1 MHSSRTRKAA
11 AVSASA
17 LTIILMASCATTKST
32 SSHDEGRILQSRE
45 FPYTQETCSENSEF
59 LDMKL
64 SYPVFSSERLAELNT
79 RVRNSIKSY
88 SGSFKKAAESDW
100 YILRDARK
108 DDYPDGKIP
117 PFIYSAKGTA
127 ETSDDTASVLVTTYI
142 YSGGAHG
149 ATQLSSWTYSEKE
162 QKFLD
167 ITEAS
172 GMDLNVIAMECRDSL
187 IAGLKYGDGSPSSEA
202 ERKQW
207 IRDGTAPEH
216 GNYEIFTVDGRN
228 LTVWFEEY
236 KVAPYSC
243 GIQKVRI
250 KLRRG
255 GN

>member
-1 MHSSRTRKAA
+1 MHSNTRKAVT
-11 AVSASA
+11 VSASA

-32 SSHDEGRILQSRE
+32 SSHEDGRILQSKE
-45 FPYTQETCSENSEF
+45 FSYMQETYSENSEF

-64 SYPVFSSERLAELNT
+64 SYPVFTSERLAELNT

-88 SGSFKKAAESDW
+88 SSSFRKAAESDW

-117 PFIYSAKGTA
+117 PFIYSAKGDVEA
-127 ETSDDTASVLVTTYI
+127 SDDTASVLVTTYI
-142 YSGGAHG
+142 YNGGAHG
-149 ATQLSSWTYSEKE
+149 ITQLSSWTYSEKE

-167 ITEAS
+167 ITKAS
-172 GMDLNVIAMECRDSL
+172 GMELNTIAMECRDSL

-216 GNYEIFTVDGRN
+216 GNYEIFTVDGKN

-250 KLRRG
+250 KLRQG